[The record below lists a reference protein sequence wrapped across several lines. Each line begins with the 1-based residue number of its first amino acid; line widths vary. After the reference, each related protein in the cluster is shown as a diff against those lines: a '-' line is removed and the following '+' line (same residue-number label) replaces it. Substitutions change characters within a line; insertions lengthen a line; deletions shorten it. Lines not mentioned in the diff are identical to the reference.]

1 MAGLLVAVTLLAA
14 VSVVLAAP
22 HTEVPVG
29 VLLSDPDVTEP
40 SAVFRGLELAAQQL
54 TAAGLPVR
62 LIAEDPAPNAAAAAL
77 RLIADGAVAIVGAGT
92 SGDTIRAAEA
102 HAIPRSVVMISPAAT
117 APAITDLAADRG
129 RDLLFRTVAPDTL
142 QGRVAGT
149 LAAERWDTAAI
160 LHVDNQ
166 YGAGLAEHFRAAYEA
181 AGGRVV
187 AQVGHPEPTSG
198 SYAAELR
205 AVLAGGPD
213 VVAAY
218 SYSRHAEVYVKEAA
232 EMFGFRTFLFA
243 DGTKSLDLL
252 ATAGADTVEGLVGTA
267 PGLPS
272 GPANAAFVRQY
283 RAEYGDKPPLP
294 FIENAYD
301 ALAVIGLAAFRALAA
316 GEQVTGSSVR
326 DHLRAVA
333 GPPGRIIGPG
343 DFARAFALLSANR
356 EIDYQ
361 GASGPVDFDA
371 AGDVTTSIEIWR
383 FNAGGIESLFTREVE
398 QP

>member
-1 MAGLLVAVTLLAA
+1 MNRSRLEPSRPRIARRTMAGLLVAVTLLAA
-14 VSVVLAAP
+14 APVVLAAP

-77 RLIADGAVAIVGAGT
+77 RLIAEGVVAIVGAGT

-117 APAITDLAADRG
+117 APRDHRSGGRPRAGPPVPHGGTGHAAG
-129 RDLLFRTVAPDTL
+129 
-142 QGRVAGT
+142 QGCRHAGGGAMGT
-149 LAAERWDTAAI
+149 PPAI

-198 SYAAELR
+198 SYADELR

-232 EMFGFRTFLFA
+232 EMFGFRTFTVRRRDQVA
-243 DGTKSLDLL
+243 RSARRGGSRHRGGPGGDRTRPAVRPGECRVRPPVPGRVWRQAAAAVHRKRVRR
-252 ATAGADTVEGLVGTA
+252 AG
-267 PGLPS
+267 
-272 GPANAAFVRQY
+272 
-283 RAEYGDKPPLP
+283 GD
-294 FIENAYD
+294 
-301 ALAVIGLAAFRALAA
+301 R
-316 GEQVTGSSVR
+316 
-326 DHLRAVA
+326 
-333 GPPGRIIGPG
+333 PGRI
-343 DFARAFALLSANR
+343 FARWR
-356 EIDYQ
+356 P
-361 GASGPVDFDA
+361 AS
-371 AGDVTTSIEIWR
+371 R
-383 FNAGGIESLFTREVE
+383 
-398 QP
+398 